1 MSNAVDILAAGGIRN
16 AAAVAAAA
24 QAAGLELAAAA
35 TMLDKESAGGLNLW
49 GHDGVATGGAYVM
62 GALVTEQAYR
72 AYKVALATGRAGRQG
87 VGPCQLTYHTLQDQA
102 DAQGGCWRPEVNLRV
117 GFTHLAQL
125 IRANGTRGGFRAYNG
140 SGPAA
145 ERYADDAMR
154 RYAAWQARLRG
165 ASNTV
170 APTSGATPPGLRQGD
185 TGPGVAKL
193 QAWLNANY
201 PAYSKIDLGPQRYGP
216 QTVAVIREFQRRSGV
231 TGSDANGT
239 TVGPRTWAKL
249 LEAGYRP

>member
-1 MSNAVDILAAGGIRN
+1 MSNAVNVLAAGGIRN
-16 AAAVAAAA
+16 AAAVVTAA

-35 TMLDKESAGGLNLW
+35 TMLDKESAGGQNLW

-62 GALVTEQAYR
+62 GSPVTEQAYR

-87 VGPCQLTYHTLQDQA
+87 VGPCQLTYHTLQDEA
-102 DAQGGCWRPEVNLRV
+102 DRLGGCWRWEVNITV
-117 GFTHLAQL
+117 GFRHLAQL
-125 IRANGTRGGFRAYNG
+125 IRAKGTRGGFRAYNG

-165 ASNTV
+165 TSST
-170 APTSGATPPGLRQGD
+170 APPASGATPPGLKQGD

-193 QAWLNANY
+193 QAWLNATY
-201 PAYSKIDLGPQRYGP
+201 PAYSKLDLGPQRYGP

-231 TGSDANGT
+231 TGSDADGT
-239 TVGPRTWAKL
+239 IIGPRTWAKL